1 MNTGRD
7 FYMMLGLRSNAQ
19 VDEILQAYKSLAT
32 EWHPDV
38 HFGRI
43 DPREAEMNFEA
54 LSQAFQVLSNV
65 ESRAI
70 YDQHGENNMDFKYRA
85 GRVIFNELFG
95 DPYMGLTQDPPIK
108 REFGVSLKSL
118 YYGTTKKLN
127 ITKHIH
133 TEDGRVSA
141 STKTLEIP
149 IKAGWKAGTK
159 ITFQKE
165 GDVRPNI
172 IPADIVFILKEKPHP
187 FFKREKDN
195 LVYSADI
202 TLKQA
207 LCGVK
212 LSIPTLDGEQTTI
225 QINEPLSPDRV
236 HVVAGK
242 GLPNSKTGLYGD
254 LLVKFNI
261 QFPTTLEKNQKEFIK
276 SAFQDVKSWQ

>member
-7 FYMMLGLRSNAQ
+7 FYMMLGLRNTAQ
-19 VDEILQAYKSLAT
+19 VDEILQAYKSLAN

-38 HFGRI
+38 HVGRI
-43 DPREAEMNFEA
+43 DSMEAEMNFEA
-54 LSQAFQVLSNV
+54 LAQAFQVLSNA

-70 YDQHGENNMDFKYRA
+70 YDQHGEGNVAFQYRA

-95 DPYMGLTQDPPIK
+95 DPFLGSIQDPPIK
-108 REFGVSLKSL
+108 REFNVSLKNL
-118 YYGTTKKLN
+118 YYGSTKKIN

-149 IKAGWKAGTK
+149 VKAGWKAGTK

-165 GDVRPNI
+165 GDVRPNV
-172 IPADIVFILKEKPHP
+172 IPADIVFILKEKPHSY
-187 FFKREKDN
+187 FKREKDN
-195 LVYSADI
+195 LVYSAYI

-212 LSIPTLDGEQTTI
+212 LSIPTLDGQQISI
-225 QINEPLSPDRV
+225 QINEPISPDRV
-236 HVVAGK
+236 HVISGK
-242 GLPNSKTGLYGD
+242 GLPNSKTGLHGD
-254 LLVKFNI
+254 ILVKFNI